1 VRGSDRGALLAT
13 IEAAARGR
21 EGASRPSTLVTTFAV
36 YCSMLLLIPF
46 MRSRQ
51 GAQGRRGGEEG
62 EEGARDLGRPARA
75 D

>member
-1 VRGSDRGALLAT
+1 MLYRDTITRAKILSYADDFWLL
-13 IEAAARGR
+13 
-21 EGASRPSTLVTTFAV
+21 LAV

-62 EEGARDLGRPARA
+62 EEGARDLGRPAPA